1 MRAFWPIGLRG
12 LRTQIAVAIASLLL
26 LIGPFLPWSAAGILS
41 ASGLQWTGNEALVL
55 VGLGAIGLGVSAFS
69 LAKKKDHLRFI
80 SLYAGVLS
88 LAFSGYFLYATIVHL
103 GESLNDILEIGIGA
117 GLYLCLVA
125 SAVFLLAALAVLFG
139 LEKRR
144 RAPRAQLSGAP
155 TNSRGWWGR
164 SSGMQRA
171 EVIGGAIVT
180 AIGLLVA
187 VMAIVGTAGDRDEE
201 DVFSSAMRDTTI
213 TTAASVETTTAT
225 TGAPTTTT
233 APGTTTT
240 DEAQAS
246 YGEEVRDWLDRWQ
259 PKIGEHVG
267 ALENLDPLTV
277 TDEQIEAVGEFAEV
291 VSDAA
296 KEFRDIEPPASAA
309 TAHADYASL
318 LQGMVN
324 RTERLQKALDSGD
337 LSSIMEAFAAMEALN
352 EDADATKA
360 ALEEATGFRLAD

>member
-1 MRAFWPIGLRG
+1 MVIVG
-12 LRTQIAVAIASLLL
+12 AVA
-26 LIGPFLPWSAAGILS
+26 
-41 ASGLQWTGNEALVL
+41 VL
-55 VGLGAIGLGVSAFS
+55 
-69 LAKKKDHLRFI
+69 
-80 SLYAGVLS
+80 
-88 LAFSGYFLYATIVHL
+88 
-103 GESLNDILEIGIGA
+103 
-117 GLYLCLVA
+117 
-125 SAVFLLAALAVLFG
+125 
-139 LEKRR
+139 
-144 RAPRAQLSGAP
+144 
-155 TNSRGWWGR
+155 
-164 SSGMQRA
+164 
-171 EVIGGAIVT
+171 
-180 AIGLLVA
+180 
-187 VMAIVGTAGDRDEE
+187 AIVGTVAGTAGDKGKE
-201 DVFSSAMRDTTI
+201 VVVSSTT
-213 TTAASVETTTAT
+213 TVVTAASAEATTAT
-225 TGAPTTTT
+225 TAAPT
-233 APGTTTT
+233 A
-240 DEAQAS
+240 DDAQAS
-246 YGEEVRDWLDRWQ
+246 YQQDVKDWWDEWQ